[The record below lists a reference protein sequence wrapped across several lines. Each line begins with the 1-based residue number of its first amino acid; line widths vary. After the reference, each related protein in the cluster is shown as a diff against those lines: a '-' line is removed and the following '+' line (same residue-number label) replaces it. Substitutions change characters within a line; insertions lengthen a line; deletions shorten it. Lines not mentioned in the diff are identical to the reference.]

1 MTAANTQQLEYAKA
15 LAARAGLTLDR
26 AALDTFGRTVP
37 PEKLTTRQA
46 SMLISQLKTALGEP
60 AKAAGA
66 VKARQDDHAPVAAPA
81 PPKPNGIAK
90 LLSPSRMAAARQLRA
105 IHEGAEPRPANLDD
119 DAAWLL
125 QRLDLADRLEK
136 EKERGRRA
144 GVNGRGPIEMEG
156 LLTHFGSWDRLAEA
170 FGVTVP
176 TAKAWGKHLPA
187 ARAYEAEVK
196 TGGWVKAPR

>member
-1 MTAANTQQLEYAKA
+1 MTSANPQQREYAKA
-15 LAARAGLTLDR
+15 LAARAGLTLEQ
-26 AALDTFGRTVP
+26 ASLDTFGRPVP
-37 PEKLTTRQA
+37 PESMTTRQA
-46 SMLISQLKTALGEP
+46 SMLIAKLKTTLGEP
-60 AKAAGA
+60 AKPAHAT
-66 VKARQDDHAPVAAPA
+66 KARLDDHAPVAAPA
-81 PPKPNGIAK
+81 APKLNGIAK
-90 LLSPSRMAAARQLRA
+90 LLSPARMAAARQLRA

-125 QRLDLADRLEK
+125 HRLELAERLEK
-136 EKERGRRA
+136 EKERGRGA

-156 LLTHFGSWDRLAEA
+156 LLTHFGNWDRLAEA